1 MAEQGTTTLVRGGQ
15 GALEHGTS
23 RREGMDGTSIERR
36 AETAVAAQAEMARAN
51 VLARFQLARMQ
62 PRDVDHARTLLLKDC
77 KRPGFAATARYAK
90 PVGRE
95 KIYGPSVRFA
105 EAALRTFGNMSVDTP
120 VVFDDDEKR
129 IVRVYVTDLETNATL
144 SADVTVAKTV
154 ERRAVKEGQQVLGT
168 RQNSYGDMLYIV
180 EATDDEVMQKAG
192 ALISKARRNLT
203 LQLIPADIVEECM
216 SQVIKTQNDD
226 DAADPDAARRKLID
240 AFFELGVSAKDLAA
254 YLGHEVAS
262 STPIERTNLR
272 AVYTSLK
279 NGEATWQ
286 EIVARAATPAD
297 ETKPTTAAG
306 RARSAAKAAVAK
318 ARGEEP
324 ARTEPAPEMTDDG
337 EVIPSQA
344 ELDARAKGGGS

>member
-1 MAEQGTTTLVRGGQ
+1 MVRGGS
-15 GALEHGTS
+15 GAIEAGTS
-23 RREGMDGTSIERR
+23 RREGMDGSSIERR
-36 AETAVAAQAEMARAN
+36 AETSVAAQAEMARAN

-77 KRPGFAATARYAK
+77 KRPGFAASARYAK
-90 PVGRE
+90 PVG
-95 KIYGPSVRFA
+95 KSHIYGPSVRFA

-154 ERRAVKEGQQVLGT
+154 ERRTVREGQQVIAT
-168 RQNSYGDMLYIV
+168 RQNTYGDVLYIV

-216 SQVIKTQNDD
+216 SQVIRTQNDD
-226 DAADPDAARRKLID
+226 DATDPDAAKRKLLD
-240 AFFELGVSAKDLAA
+240 AFFELGVTPKDLATF
-254 YLGHEVAS
+254 LGHDVATS
-262 STPIERTNLR
+262 SPVERTNLR
-272 AVYTSLK
+272 AIYTSLK
-279 NGEATWQ
+279 NGEATWA
-286 EIVARAATPAD
+286 EICARGAAAAD
-297 ETKPTTAAG
+297 ETKPTTVTG

-318 ARGEEP
+318 ARGE
-324 ARTEPAPEMTDDG
+324 APAPEITDDG

-344 ELDARAKGGGS
+344 ELDARAKGGGA